1 MFASSSRVSLVLVY
15 LCPSRFCT
23 LVLGWKKNPQNLS
36 INQSKRTKVKQPSQ
50 RIQMKQ
56 FTAIVAVV
64 VSSVVSVTEAFAP
77 HAVPVRWRQAVATRQ
92 HQIVEMTPRSQA
104 RRRRA
109 SCPPTFFSVI
119 GLHGQKEDD
128 ELRQAEEDAAA
139 PLRLLRDDVNARLCA
154 SPRIRV
160 VREEPARA
168 RPPDPSRPLSNFGL
182 TLFRPPL
189 PSETQQNARKQ
200 HNLGF
205 KHLANVRNYYSQFQA
220 QVDAR
225 DAPPVEASPAV
236 AYQMQVS
243 RVLQQQQQQM
253 PPPQMPPPGYGGYPP
268 PTGMAPVGAPRGMAP
283 IGMQPMGAPMGMQPM
298 GMAPM
303 GPGQPPGPPPR

>member
-1 MFASSSRVSLVLVY
+1 MPRHRCDYCETTLTHDSVRPREFASCARNPPELD
-15 LCPSRFCT
+15 PQIRPRF
-23 LVLGWKKNPQNLS
+23 
-36 INQSKRTKVKQPSQ
+36 
-50 RIQMKQ
+50 
-56 FTAIVAVV
+56 
-64 VSSVVSVTEAFAP
+64 
-77 HAVPVRWRQAVATRQ
+77 
-92 HQIVEMTPRSQA
+92 
-104 RRRRA
+104 
-109 SCPPTFFSVI
+109 
-119 GLHGQKEDD
+119 
-128 ELRQAEEDAAA
+128 
-139 PLRLLRDDVNARLCA
+139 
-154 SPRIRV
+154 
-160 VREEPARA
+160 
-168 RPPDPSRPLSNFGL
+168 LSNFGL

-243 RVLQQQQQQM
+243 RVLQQQQ
-253 PPPQMPPPGYGGYPP
+253 MPPPGYGGYPP